1 MIHPIKKTGTLYL
14 IPCTLGDTSAE
25 QVLPQ
30 YVINIARRLNYFV
43 VEQAKTARQFLSALK
58 PEQPIQSLHF
68 NSLNQ
73 HTVTDELESL
83 LAPLLAGHDLGVIS
97 EAGCPGIADPGA
109 DLVSL
114 AHRKGIRVV
123 PLVGPSSILLALM
136 ASGLN
141 GQCFAFQGYL
151 PIEEAER
158 KKSISALELE
168 SAKRNQTQMFIETP
182 YRNERL
188 FAALLATCRLQTLL
202 CIATDITLDS
212 EDIQTLSVAL
222 WKTRPA
228 PTLNKRPS
236 LFLMLAVK

>member
-1 MIHPIKKTGTLYL
+1 MTPPIQKTGTLYL
-14 IPCTLGDTSAE
+14 IPCTLGDTPTE
-25 QVLPQ
+25 RVLPQ

-43 VEQAKTARQFLSALK
+43 VEQAKTARQFLAALK
-58 PEQPIQSLHF
+58 PEQPIQMLHF

-73 HTVTDELESL
+73 HTATNELESL

-109 DLVSL
+109 DLVRL

-151 PIEEAER
+151 PIEDVER
-158 KKSISALELE
+158 NKSISALEME
-168 SAKRNQTQMFIETP
+168 SAKRNQTQLFIETP
-182 YRNERL
+182 YRNDRL
-188 FAALLATCRLQTLL
+188 FAALLSTCRPQTLL

-212 EDIQTLSVAL
+212 EDIKTLSVAQ
-222 WKTRPA
+222 WKVTAVPS
-228 PTLNKRPS
+228 LNKHPS

>member
-1 MIHPIKKTGTLYL
+1 MTPPIQKTGTLYL
-14 IPCTLGDTSAE
+14 IPCTLGDTPTE
-25 QVLPQ
+25 RVLPQ

-43 VEQAKTARQFLSALK
+43 VEQAKTARQFLAALK
-58 PEQPIQSLHF
+58 PEQPIQTLHF

-73 HTVTDELESL
+73 HTATNELESL

-97 EAGCPGIADPGA
+97 EAGCPGSADPGA
-109 DLVSL
+109 DLVRL

-151 PIEEAER
+151 PIEDAER

-168 SAKRNQTQMFIETP
+168 SAKRNQTQLFIETP
-182 YRNERL
+182 YRNDRL
-188 FAALLATCRLQTLL
+188 FAALLSTCRPQTLL

-212 EDIQTLSVAL
+212 EDIKTLSVAQ
-222 WKTRPA
+222 WKVTAVPS
-228 PTLNKRPS
+228 LNKHPS